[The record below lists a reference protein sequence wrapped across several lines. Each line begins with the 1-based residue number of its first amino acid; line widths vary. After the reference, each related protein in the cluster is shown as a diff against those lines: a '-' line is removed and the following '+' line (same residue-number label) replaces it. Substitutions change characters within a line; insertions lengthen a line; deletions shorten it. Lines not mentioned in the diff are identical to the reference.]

1 MSKAPRLMIPGP
13 IDVTDEV
20 LEALRAPVIPHYGDQ
35 WVELY
40 THIRQNLKRIAE
52 TDGDVFVMVG
62 SGTAGIDAA
71 IGSAVA
77 TGEHMIV
84 VDNGFFSGRM
94 EEIAAGYGIV
104 THVLHTARGCPVT
117 PGELRAFMHARASGC
132 ARRRAV
138 PLRNGDRRSERS

>member
-104 THVLHTARGCPVT
+104 THVLPYRARMPGHPWRATRLHACTRIRMRPSSCCPTAKRRP
-117 PGELRAFMHARASGC
+117 AF
-132 ARRRAV
+132 
-138 PLRNGDRRSERS
+138 